1 MGPACLV
8 PIWALVQ
15 TLQHAFR
22 HNPSCNVMPMPRE
35 WFASLHRCFVTVLC
49 NNNLAHEAEFK
60 QPEEWHLTVIWDDI
74 EGEYAH

>member
-1 MGPACLV
+1 
-8 PIWALVQ
+8 
-15 TLQHAFR
+15 
-22 HNPSCNVMPMPRE
+22 MPMPRE